1 MASRVVH
8 LSPIQWLH
16 WSVAVNH
23 RLSIRKFKLGEC
35 RELEKKN
42 TSMKMTVL
50 QRVESWTWYEE
61 S

>member
-35 RELEKKN
+35 RELGGKN
-42 TSMKMTVL
+42 HKYENDCTS
-50 QRVESWTWYEE
+50 ESGELDVV
-61 S
+61 